1 VAPERTVSGG
11 KAVLKEAAKESF
23 VLRERNE
30 AIAYVARRKDA
41 ILPAQAARAAAIVS
55 DRDHR

>member
-1 VAPERTVSGG
+1 MSGG